1 MIVKEMLLN
10 ALANAGH
17 IHDGEPA
24 DADELELALRLFN
37 SEMRILSNRNMI
49 SAYQRVIDI
58 PSLQKAENVVG
69 SYVPLRGV
77 KVYEVDELPRS
88 ANKYVPGRD
97 FFIVKGK
104 DTYQVVS
111 VAASANAFVPCS
123 FENFCSYYPDI
134 LCSDMERVVSVIFR
148 NGAGQWQNLRFVP
161 LSSFFTEDDEKIY
174 CTSACGE
181 NKVKIIVPDGI
192 VGKDVKIVYNSE
204 MNFSKG
210 DILEL
215 PDAHITMV
223 EIAVTVAILRK
234 DADSDPTRLNNYKE
248 QLQSIMD
255 DIAAN
260 TATERRITRSYE
272 SRSVT
277 DALYSGSFIRR

>member
-1 MIVKEMLLN
+1 M
-10 ALANAGH
+10 
-17 IHDGEPA
+17 
-24 DADELELALRLFN
+24 
-37 SEMRILSNRNMI
+37 
-49 SAYQRVIDI
+49 
-58 PSLQKAENVVG
+58 AE
-69 SYVPLRGV
+69 S
-77 KVYEVDELPRS
+77 KVCT
-88 ANKYVPGRD
+88 A
-97 FFIVKGK
+97 FIVLHG
-104 DTYQVVS
+104 
-111 VAASANAFVPCS
+111 
-123 FENFCSYYPDI
+123 
-134 LCSDMERVVSVIFR
+134 RR
-148 NGAGQWQNLRFVP
+148 R
-161 LSSFFTEDDEKIY
+161 KIY